1 MQSYNIDFDN
11 LQMEKGFDEHTSY
24 SSSKLCN
31 AMHAIELASRYG
43 LRFGGL
49 EFARYRAGEQ
59 VGFRVWDLGFG
70 VRGLHAVE
78 LASR

>member
-31 AMHAIELASRYG
+31 AMHAIELATRWGLVSRVSDVE
-43 LRFGGL
+43 LVVWIFCTPSSR
-49 EFARYRAGEQ
+49 RAG
-59 VGFRVWDLGFG
+59 RV
-70 VRGLHAVE
+70 RC
-78 LASR
+78 

>member
-31 AMHAIELASRYG
+31 AMHAIELAR
-43 LRFGGL
+43 R
-49 EFARYRAGEQ
+49 
-59 VGFRVWDLGFG
+59 
-70 VRGLHAVE
+70 
-78 LASR
+78 